1 MQVHNDT
8 EHTQQKRIGMSMI
21 VLMWIALLVLLA
33 YVFSDVLDNRHNPN
47 QALVTRYDANN
58 AREVELQRNAYGHYV
73 TAGEIDGQ
81 AVEFM
86 LDTGATA
93 VVVPDQIAR
102 RLGLEYGMPV
112 DMQTANG
119 VITGY
124 LTKLRQVSV
133 GDISLENISAYINP
147 REQSDD
153 VLLGM
158 SFLKKIEFT
167 QRRDTLILRQVQ
179 DR

>member
-1 MQVHNDT
+1 MQNDT
-8 EHTQQKRIGMSMI
+8 AHKQQKRIGISMI
-21 VLMWIALLVLLA
+21 ALMWIALLTLLV
-33 YVFSDVLDNRHNPN
+33 YVFNGVLDNRRNPN
-47 QALVTRYDANN
+47 QALVTRYDGNN
-58 AREVELQRNAYGHYV
+58 IPEVELQRNAYGHYV
-73 TAGEIDGQ
+73 TDGEINGH

-93 VVVPDQIAR
+93 VVVPEHIAQ
-102 RLGLEYGMPV
+102 RLGLEYGMPI

-119 VITGY
+119 VISGY
-124 LTKLRQVSV
+124 MTTLRQVSV
-133 GDISLENISAYINP
+133 GGISLKNINAYINP

-167 QRRDTLILRQVQ
+167 QRRDTLILRQAPN
-179 DR
+179 R

>member
-1 MQVHNDT
+1 MQNDP
-8 EHTQQKRIGMSMI
+8 EQKQQKRIGTIMI

-33 YVFSDVLDNRHNPN
+33 YVFHDVLDNKRNPN
-47 QALVTRYDANN
+47 QALVTRHDGSI
-58 AREVELQRNAYGHYV
+58 REVELKRNGYGHYV
-73 TAGEIDGQ
+73 ANGEINGQ

-93 VVVPDQIAR
+93 VVVPADLAQ
-102 RLGLEYGMPV
+102 RLGLEYGMPI

-119 VITGY
+119 VIRGY
-124 LTKLRQVSV
+124 MTKLRQVSV
-133 GDISLENISAYINP
+133 GDIRLENISAYINP
-147 REQSDD
+147 QEQADD

-167 QRRDTLILRQVQ
+167 QRSDTLILKQAS